1 MYNMLEDLRD
11 KAQRFTPSEIQAELL
26 RQDIQLI
33 ESAEPKDIND
43 PQRIEA
49 LKQRLADIE
58 EPSQLQAQGR
68 VLMSRYI
75 NMMDEIGESYEV
87 PSDADEVLEE
97 YRKWMDAVEAERR
110 RRHLRHL
117 ISFKQSWP
125 VADWERRGRMLR
137 WLGRCS
143 IRRFANE
150 KPRYHLGR
158 AAMGWATTMVKK
170 RW

>member
-1 MYNMLEDLRD
+1 MYNLLEDFRD

-26 RQDIQLI
+26 RLDIQLI
-33 ESAEPKDIND
+33 EKSEPKDVND
-43 PQRIEA
+43 PERIEA

-58 EPSQLQAQGR
+58 ECSQLQTQGR
-68 VLMSRYI
+68 VHMLKYI
-75 NMMDEIGESYEV
+75 DMMDEFGESYEV
-87 PSDADEVLEE
+87 PSDADEVLKE
-97 YRKWMDAVEAERR
+97 YGKWMDAVEDERR
-110 RRHLRHL
+110 RRHLRHMT
-117 ISFKQSWP
+117 SFKQSWP

-150 KPRYHLGR
+150 KPRYHLAR
-158 AAMGWATTMVKK
+158 AAMGWATMMVKK